1 MRFFRLV
8 ICFLIAIGILA
19 FGGVEEWAQSV
30 LEVGAAF
37 LLVLWALRLY
47 FLRLE
52 QIYISPLIFP
62 LTAFA
67 LVVAGQIALHA
78 TASRYETRVE
88 LQLLVAYLILLHLMT
103 QAFQR
108 SEHWRGLVWFLMT
121 LGFLVSMFGILQHLT
136 FNGKLYWFRVMRYGG
151 YPFGPY
157 VNRNHFA
164 GFAELLIPIALVPLV
179 LGKVRRERLILVSL
193 LAVVPIIALFLSGS
207 RGGIVSFAVEIIIL
221 FLLLL
226 VRRVQSRHMMV
237 GGAIVLCAALA
248 VSWIGVQQVLQRFA
262 GLHNLEVTVG
272 KRAAMRRDTWRIFL
286 DHPVSGTGLGTLQQV
301 FPPYDSEY
309 DGKVVNH
316 THNDYLEALAETGV
330 LGGICCAWFIGVL
343 FLASLRGLTNLG
355 SSFGAA
361 LNLSGLIG
369 CCGILT
375 HSLVDFNL
383 HIPGN
388 ALLFF
393 VAANMA
399 TARVQPKTQANATA
413 PMQNLQSRRTTRK
426 E

>member
-1 MRFFRLV
+1 MRFTRLF
-8 ICFLIAIGILA
+8 ICFLIAFGILA
-19 FGGVEEWAQSV
+19 FGGVEEWAQSI

-37 LLVLWALRLY
+37 LLLLWALRLY
-47 FLRLE
+47 FKRAGQLH
-52 QIYISPLIFP
+52 ISPLIFP
-62 LTAFA
+62 LAA
-67 LVVAGQIALHA
+67 LAMVAAGQIVFHA
-78 TASRYETRVE
+78 TASGYETRVE
-88 LQLLVAYLILLHLMT
+88 LQLLVAYLILLHLMD
-103 QAFQR
+103 QAFQS
-108 SEHWRGLVWFLMT
+108 SEHWRRLVWFLMG
-121 LGFLVSMFGILQHLT
+121 LGFLVAMFGILQHLT

-164 GFAELLIPIALVPLV
+164 GFAELIIPVALVPLV
-179 LGKVRRERLILVSL
+179 LGKVRRERLVLVSL
-193 LAVVPIIALFLSGS
+193 LAAVPIVALFLCGS
-207 RGGIVSFAVEIIIL
+207 RGGIVSFAVEMIIL

-226 VRRVQSRHMMV
+226 VRRVQSRHMML
-237 GGAIVLCAALA
+237 GGAIVLCAVLA

-262 GLHNLEVTVG
+262 NYKSLEVSTG
-272 KRAAMRRDTWRIFL
+272 KRAAMRRDTWKIFL

-309 DGKVVNH
+309 DGKIVNH
-316 THNDYLEALAETGV
+316 THNDYLEALAETGI
-330 LGGICCAWFIGVL
+330 LGGICCAWFIAVL
-343 FLASLRGLTNLG
+343 FLTSLRGLANLG

-361 LNLSGLIG
+361 LNLSGLVG
-369 CCGILT
+369 CCGIFV

-393 VAANMA
+393 VAAHMA
-399 TARVQPKTQANATA
+399 TARIQANVPAS
-413 PMQNLQSRRTTRK
+413 MQAGPRRRHSRK

>member
-1 MRFFRLV
+1 MRFFRLLLF
-8 ICFLIAIGILA
+8 FLIAIGILA

-37 LLVLWALRLY
+37 LVVLWALRLY

-62 LTAFA
+62 LAAFA
-67 LVVAGQIALHA
+67 LVVAAEIALHT

-164 GFAELLIPIALVPLV
+164 GFAELVIPIALVPLV
-179 LGKVRRERLILVSL
+179 LGKVRKERLILVSL

-207 RGGIVSFAVEIIIL
+207 RGGIVSFAVEIVLL

-237 GGAIVLCAALA
+237 GGAIVLCAVLA

-262 GLHNLEVTVG
+262 SYHNLEVSVG
-272 KRAAMRRDTWRIFL
+272 KRAAMRRDTWKIFL
-286 DHPVSGTGLGTLQQV
+286 DHPVIGTGLGTLQQV

-309 DGKVVNH
+309 DGKIVNH
-316 THNDYLEALAETGV
+316 THNDYLEGLAETGV
-330 LGGICCAWFIGVL
+330 LGGLCCAWFIGVL
-343 FLASLRGLTNLG
+343 FLTSLRGLANLG

-369 CCGILT
+369 CCGIFT

-393 VAANMA
+393 VAAHMA
-399 TARVQPKTQANATA
+399 TARIQGKVPGNLANS
-413 PMQNLQSRRTTRK
+413 MQNLPQRRRTRK

>member
-1 MRFFRLV
+1 MRFTRLF
-8 ICFLIAIGILA
+8 ICFLIAFGILA

-37 LLVLWALRLY
+37 LLALWALRLY
-47 FLRLE
+47 FKKVE
-52 QIYISPLIFP
+52 QVQISPLLFP
-62 LTAFA
+62 LAAFA
-67 LVVAGQIALHA
+67 LVAAGQIVLHA

-88 LQLLVAYLILLHLMT
+88 LQLLAAYLILLHLMV
-103 QAFQR
+103 QAFQS
-108 SEHWRGLVWFLMT
+108 SEHWRRLVWFLMG

-136 FNGKLYWFRVMRYGG
+136 FNGKLYWFREMRYGG

-164 GFAELLIPIALVPLV
+164 GFAELIIPVALVPLV
-179 LGKVRRERLILVSL
+179 LGKVRRERLVLVSL
-193 LAVVPIIALFLSGS
+193 LAVVPIVALFLCGS
-207 RGGIVSFAVEIIIL
+207 RGGIISFAVEMIIL

-226 VRRVQSRHMMV
+226 VRRVQSRHMML
-237 GGAIVLCAALA
+237 GGAIVLCAVLA

-262 GLHNLEVTVG
+262 NYKSLEVSTG
-272 KRAAMRRDTWRIFL
+272 KRAAMRRDTWKIFL

-309 DGKVVNH
+309 DGKIVNH
-316 THNDYLEALAETGV
+316 THNDYLEALAETGI
-330 LGGICCAWFIGVL
+330 LGGICCAWFIAVL
-343 FLASLRGLTNLG
+343 LLTSLRGLANLG

-361 LNLSGLIG
+361 LNLSGLVA
-369 CCGILT
+369 CCGIFV

-393 VAANMA
+393 VAAHMA
-399 TARVQPKTQANATA
+399 TAHIQANVPAS
-413 PMQNLQSRRTTRK
+413 MQAGPRRRHSRK